1 MKTRGDPSA
10 GEADTGTAGKPRR
23 RLAPEDREHE
33 IVQSAIRF
41 FAKHGFE
48 ASTRDLAKELGVS
61 QPLLYRYFPTKE
73 ALVDRVYEDVFVRR
87 WNPEWE
93 EWLADRAQPLDHR
106 LKRYLKDYAHFVL
119 RGEWVRIF
127 MYAGLSRAGVNQ
139 RYLSR
144 LRERHF
150 LLIAK
155 EMRFAYGIPDPVD
168 SDAEDEE
175 VELIWA
181 MHSSVFYIGVRKWV
195 YDLTAPRNIDRL
207 IDMRVDAFL
216 QGTPAILLADRTAGK
231 PALARAER
239 KRSRNSDVPPGR

>member
-1 MKTRGDPSA
+1 MKTRIHEA
-10 GEADTGTAGKPRR
+10 GEKSETSAPAKRQRR

-33 IVQSAIRF
+33 IVQSAITF
-41 FAKHGFE
+41 FARHGFE
-48 ASTRDLAKELGVS
+48 ASTRDLARELGVS

-93 EWLADRAQPLDHR
+93 EWLADRAHPIDLR

-139 RYLSR
+139 RYLAR

-150 LLIAK
+150 LLIAR
-155 EMRFAYGIPDPVD
+155 ELRFAYGIPDPD
-168 SDAEDEE
+168 TSEAEDEE
-175 VELIWA
+175 IELIWA

-195 YDLTAPRNIDRL
+195 YDLAAPKNIDRL

-216 QGTPAILLADRTAGK
+216 QGTPTVLLSVRKAQEANDE
-231 PALARAER
+231 ALPPVAPKNR
-239 KRSRNSDVPPGR
+239 KRGA

>member
-1 MKTRGDPSA
+1 MNSRTPTFPDAPHEEPRQ
-10 GEADTGTAGKPRR
+10 RR

-33 IVQSAIRF
+33 IVQSAIKL
-41 FAKHGFE
+41 FARHGFE
-48 ASTRDLAKELGVS
+48 ASTRDLAKHLGVS
-61 QPLLYRYFPTKE
+61 QALLYRYFPTKE
-73 ALVDRVYEDVFVRR
+73 ALFDRVYDEVFTRR

-93 EWLADRAQPLDHR
+93 EWLADRSQALDAR

-139 RYLSR
+139 RYLAR

-150 LLIAK
+150 LVIAR
-155 EMRFAYGIPDPVD
+155 EIRHAYDIPEPADAQ
-168 SDAEDEE
+168 AEDEE

-181 MHSSVFYIGVRKWV
+181 MHSSVFYIGVRKWI
-195 YDLTAPRNIDRL
+195 YDLNAPKNIERL

-216 QGTPAILLADRTAGK
+216 QGTPAVLK
-231 PALARAER
+231 SSRA
-239 KRSRNSDVPPGR
+239 SR